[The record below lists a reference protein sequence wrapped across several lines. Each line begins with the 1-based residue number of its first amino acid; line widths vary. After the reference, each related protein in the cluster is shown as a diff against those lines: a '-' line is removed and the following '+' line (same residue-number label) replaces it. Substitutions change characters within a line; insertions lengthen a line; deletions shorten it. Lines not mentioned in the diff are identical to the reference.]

1 MPVFHSPTV
10 QQTSVSCH
18 RKTAMSIFK
27 VSSLHER
34 WYSLHGR
41 LSIRM
46 TGAGDEKKKT
56 ERNVT
61 YDTKMIRAYDMLS
74 CSRNQITKCPRPDV
88 NEKHP

>member
-1 MPVFHSPTV
+1 MPVFHPPPV
-10 QQTSVSCH
+10 QQTSVSFH
-18 RKTAMSIFK
+18 RKTAMSVLK
-27 VSSLHER
+27 VSGLHEQ

-46 TGAGDEKKKT
+46 TGAGDEKKT
-56 ERNVT
+56 ER
-61 YDTKMIRAYDMLS
+61 DDKKMIQAYDVLS